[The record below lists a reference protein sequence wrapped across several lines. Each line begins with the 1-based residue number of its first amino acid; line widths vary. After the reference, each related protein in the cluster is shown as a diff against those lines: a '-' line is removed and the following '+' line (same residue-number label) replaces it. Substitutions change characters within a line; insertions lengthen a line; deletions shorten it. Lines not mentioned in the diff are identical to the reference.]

1 MVSEIYLLTISP
13 LRLNAILIYDTAITE
28 WRFGIMG
35 YGDHVISHPGG
46 DPRDGD
52 MRGCDFENPWAFRM
66 VNTMMED
73 VGRNIHDCRDTW
85 E

>member
-1 MVSEIYLLTISP
+1 
-13 LRLNAILIYDTAITE
+13 
-28 WRFGIMG
+28 MG